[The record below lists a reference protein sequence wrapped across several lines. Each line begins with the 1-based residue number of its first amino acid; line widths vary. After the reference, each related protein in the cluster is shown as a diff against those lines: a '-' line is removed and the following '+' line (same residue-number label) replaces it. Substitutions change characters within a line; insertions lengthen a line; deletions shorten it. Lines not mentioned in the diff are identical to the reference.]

1 MHLFLDVFDI
11 VQALLLSGKTRLTE
25 KKINYVR
32 VSMVRTSTW
41 VHRGL
46 ASAGLYHFLPN
57 TKMFKICMCF
67 YELQYFITTH
77 NPPPPHKIIN
87 FTQFCREQIII
98 KQLHY
103 LYPPFSILHIMGSAI
118 QKQWWLILNLY
129 FDPPLLDP
137 LVQQQEVEFTQH
149 RFRKQRAIFWKC

>member
-1 MHLFLDVFDI
+1 
-11 VQALLLSGKTRLTE
+11 
-25 KKINYVR
+25 
-32 VSMVRTSTW
+32 MVRTSTW

-129 FDPPLLDP
+129 FDPPSSTRWSSSRRSNSHNTASENSAPYFGSVDRVCKRSSVRDP
-137 LVQQQEVEFTQH
+137 
-149 RFRKQRAIFWKC
+149 

>member
-1 MHLFLDVFDI
+1 
-11 VQALLLSGKTRLTE
+11 
-25 KKINYVR
+25 
-32 VSMVRTSTW
+32 MVRTSTW

-77 NPPPPHKIIN
+77 NPPPHKIIN

-129 FDPPLLDP
+129 FDPPPSSTRWSSSRRSNSHNTASENSAPYFGSVDRVCKRSSVRDP
-137 LVQQQEVEFTQH
+137 
-149 RFRKQRAIFWKC
+149 